1 MEIEKEIAGTYV
13 NKGSSGHESQGL
25 KDWAKQFV
33 MTVAVTSVVIP
44 TLIIYMENAD
54 GYEIIQMIP
63 GRTVGRHV
71 QDFVQLMAGRSP
83 LDMAILGM
91 DDVSIR
97 YKYM

>member
-1 MEIEKEIAGTYV
+1 MEVDKEMVGSYV
-13 NKGSSGHESQGL
+13 NKESLDHESQGL

-63 GRTVGRHV
+63 GRIVGRH
-71 QDFVQLMAGRSP
+71 A
-83 LDMAILGM
+83 
-91 DDVSIR
+91 
-97 YKYM
+97 